1 MRSFLLIGVMLM
13 TLGLLQNGW
22 SQGIDFFEGDW
33 EETLELARE
42 KEKLIFVDCFAEWC
56 GPCKRMAAQVFPD
69 PEVGEFFNEHF
80 INLKWDMEKGKGLEF
95 RQKYPVSA
103 FPTLYFIDPEG
114 EVVVSVSGAR
124 DAAGL
129 IRLGEKALASYNP
142 YADYSILYEEGD
154 RSSETIF
161 HHYNNLRREGQN
173 IRPLANDYFRAQA
186 DMSDEYNLRLLSVAV
201 EEADSRLF
209 DLLIENREGVIE
221 AIGEEEFNEIV
232 MDAGWNTVSKAMNL
246 REPFLVEEAINKIK
260 FADNP
265 NARSFELRA
274 PIYYAIQTR
283 NEDQYRE
290 NMGPFI
296 RELGD
301 QENDRAVELFDLGM
315 RFFSDNSGFVDFL
328 EGEWRR
334 LARSSEN
341 PEIIFRHARLQ
352 LKLDNQRQ
360 ALRSVE
366 RAIEKLDEDDE
377 RLGLYEEFRQ
387 KIN

>member
-1 MRSFLLIGVMLM
+1 M
-13 TLGLLQNGW
+13 TLGLGQKGL

-56 GPCKRMAAQVFPD
+56 GPCQRMAAQVFPD

-114 EVVVSVSGAR
+114 EVVISISGAR

-129 IRLGEKALASYNP
+129 IQLGEKALASYNP
-142 YADYSILYEEGD
+142 YGDYSTLYEDGD

-173 IRPLANDYFRAQA
+173 IRPLANDYFRANP
-186 DMSDEYNLRLLSVAV
+186 DMSDEFNLRLLSVAV

-209 DLLIENREGVIE
+209 DLFIENRENAVD
-221 AIGEEEFNEIV
+221 AIGEEEFNEVV
-232 MDAGWNTVSKAMNL
+232 MDAGWNTVSKAMNF
-246 REPFLVEEAINKIK
+246 REPFLVEEAISKIK
-260 FADNP
+260 LAEHP
-265 NARSFELRA
+265 NVRSFKLRA

-290 NMGPFI
+290 NMGPYI
-296 RELGD
+296 RELG
-301 QENDRAVELFDLGM
+301 EEEKDRAVELFDLGM
-315 RFFSDNSGFVDFL
+315 RFFSDNSDFVDFL

-334 LARSSEN
+334 LARSSED

-352 LKLDNQRQ
+352 LKLDNHRQ

-366 RAIEKLDEDDE
+366 RAIEILDEDDE
-377 RLGLYEEFRQ
+377 RLSTYEEFRQ
-387 KIN
+387 KVK